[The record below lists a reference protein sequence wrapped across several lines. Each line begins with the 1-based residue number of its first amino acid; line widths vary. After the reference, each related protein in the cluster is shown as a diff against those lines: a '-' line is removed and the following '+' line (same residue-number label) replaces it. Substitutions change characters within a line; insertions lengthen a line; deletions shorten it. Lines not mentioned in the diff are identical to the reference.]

1 MYSDNTLTPRE
12 SIRLC
17 ALGILAGRKL
27 DGLNK
32 MTYDELVESVR
43 HFVSR
48 VTGPSLDLMGDSI
61 ELLKFEG
68 LIEENQDTE
77 PSNPNLLIT
86 ENGISVMRELL
97 NSNIRS
103 GHNELN
109 QLIVALKF
117 HFFHHLNID
126 EQLEQI
132 DIMKETSEAELA
144 RFEDLY
150 SYQKNHHEHL
160 IGWLEQEIKR
170 LGMRLEWLRN
180 FKSKIEGK

>member
-12 SIRLC
+12 TIRLC
-17 ALGILAGRKL
+17 ALGILAGGQL
-27 DGLNK
+27 DSLNEMK
-32 MTYDELVESVR
+32 YDELVEAVR

-61 ELLKFEG
+61 ELLKFEE
-68 LIEENQDTE
+68 LIKEDQNTD

-109 QLIVALKF
+109 QLVVALKF

-132 DIMKETSEAELA
+132 DIMRETSEAELA

-150 SYQKNHHEHL
+150 SHQEHHPEHL
-160 IGWLEQEIKR
+160 IGWLEHEIKR
-170 LGMRLEWLRN
+170 LGMRIEWLGN
-180 FKSKIEGK
+180 FKSKIEGN

>member
-77 PSNPNLLIT
+77 P
-86 ENGISVMRELL
+86 
-97 NSNIRS
+97 
-103 GHNELN
+103 
-109 QLIVALKF
+109 
-117 HFFHHLNID
+117 
-126 EQLEQI
+126 
-132 DIMKETSEAELA
+132 
-144 RFEDLY
+144 
-150 SYQKNHHEHL
+150 
-160 IGWLEQEIKR
+160 
-170 LGMRLEWLRN
+170 
-180 FKSKIEGK
+180 